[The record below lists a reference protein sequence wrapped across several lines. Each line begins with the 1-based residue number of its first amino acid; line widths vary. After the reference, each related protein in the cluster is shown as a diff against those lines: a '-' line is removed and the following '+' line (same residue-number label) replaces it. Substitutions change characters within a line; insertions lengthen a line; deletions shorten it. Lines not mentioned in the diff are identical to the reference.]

1 MHTNHSSGPIESGY
15 SGTVAP
21 LPPELSAA
29 AVRGA
34 LAEYRGIT
42 GEAVAFTGAILGA
55 YQEEFRSGKIY
66 PLSYESY
73 EGNTELARQHSRP
86 DLDPEKLPPHLAMV
100 PTERWTNLP
109 LDPDAATLQLWSAA
123 NRGRIEEGYQTVNDA
138 SLKQNDMSAIAA
150 DLEREILAASAP
162 LVHGT
167 TYETLNDIIDT
178 GSISSNRSVLSKGDE
193 YVGQTHAEDRVL
205 GLDDYVFFDWGRPT
219 TARLREQPE
228 ITLVVSQDALK
239 CPGAFVTEND
249 IEMYA
254 AYNNPAER
262 YLNGFLRADDF
273 EAVRVKAVETKW
285 QDDPRHN
292 NVTSPHFTQSLHRL
306 SVYSMLSGGRETINP
321 TELFPTT
328 LDTFEV
334 KIPVVS
340 ADKIKRIIFR
350 DPAQYSRFIQE
361 HDNDFDC
368 VLNPDMGRNF
378 SGPNG
383 HHGDANVDI
392 FGTFETA
399 RTVTES
405 AVTRQVIDGYTR
417 RKKSLASVNPENIVT
432 GTYLVLD
439 ARLIEDPL
447 CSYYPPGFRYNE
459 YDDRSGTVGPF
470 FVDARKNGK
479 DQQRIIDKIARKY
492 AGDRAFLLTAHF
504 EQGKPQEG
512 IYTGEITRVDSSI
525 IPSQVPNEFGGLPEL
540 REDGVWYYPS
550 LEPKPPTSDDAVDS
564 VSSKGQPSHTP
575 PGSSATTDRNRRAP
589 KQFVIDSGGRSI
601 SQ

>member
-205 GLDDYVFFDWGRPT
+205 GLDDYVFFDW
-219 TARLREQPE
+219 
-228 ITLVVSQDALK
+228 VALQLPV
-239 CPGAFVTEND
+239 CGS
-249 IEMYA
+249 
-254 AYNNPAER
+254 NP
-262 YLNGFLRADDF
+262 
-273 EAVRVKAVETKW
+273 K
-285 QDDPRHN
+285 
-292 NVTSPHFTQSLHRL
+292 
-306 SVYSMLSGGRETINP
+306 
-321 TELFPTT
+321 
-328 LDTFEV
+328 
-334 KIPVVS
+334 
-340 ADKIKRIIFR
+340 
-350 DPAQYSRFIQE
+350 
-361 HDNDFDC
+361 
-368 VLNPDMGRNF
+368 
-378 SGPNG
+378 
-383 HHGDANVDI
+383 
-392 FGTFETA
+392 
-399 RTVTES
+399 
-405 AVTRQVIDGYTR
+405 
-417 RKKSLASVNPENIVT
+417 
-432 GTYLVLD
+432 
-439 ARLIEDPL
+439 
-447 CSYYPPGFRYNE
+447 
-459 YDDRSGTVGPF
+459 
-470 FVDARKNGK
+470 
-479 DQQRIIDKIARKY
+479 
-492 AGDRAFLLTAHF
+492 
-504 EQGKPQEG
+504 
-512 IYTGEITRVDSSI
+512 
-525 IPSQVPNEFGGLPEL
+525 
-540 REDGVWYYPS
+540 
-550 LEPKPPTSDDAVDS
+550 
-564 VSSKGQPSHTP
+564 
-575 PGSSATTDRNRRAP
+575 
-589 KQFVIDSGGRSI
+589 
-601 SQ
+601 